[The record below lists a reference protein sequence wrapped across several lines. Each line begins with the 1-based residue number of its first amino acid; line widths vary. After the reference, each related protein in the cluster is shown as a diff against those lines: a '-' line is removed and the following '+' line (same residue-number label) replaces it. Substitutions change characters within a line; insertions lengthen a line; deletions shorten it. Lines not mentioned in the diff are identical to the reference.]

1 MDYQNNYSGYN
12 RDYNSQMITSTVSQV
27 MKKVYF
33 KMCLALIVTALTALW
48 VANTPQ
54 VAQTI
59 LGTGYGYWV
68 PVIVEFGLVIWISAG
83 INKMSSSTATLLF
96 YLFSIV
102 NGLTLSVIFFGYASE
117 AIVKAFFITAG
128 TFGAM
133 TAYGYLTNSDLTKLG
148 AFLMYALFGLIIA
161 CLVNIFIKSTPLD
174 WIISIV
180 GIFLFLGLTAWDTQ
194 QIKRMAEMA
203 PSDTVGK
210 LATIGALSLY
220 LDFINLFLFI
230 LRIFGGN
237 RN

>member
-1 MDYQNNYSGYN
+1 MNYQNDYSGYN
-12 RDYNSQMITSTVSQV
+12 RDYNSQIVTSTVSQV

-33 KMCLALIVTALTALW
+33 KMFLALLVTAFTALW

-68 PVIVEFGLVIWISAG
+68 PVIIEFGLVIWISAG
-83 INKMSSSTATLLF
+83 INKMSSTTATLLF
-96 YLFSIV
+96 YLFAIV
-102 NGLTLSVIFFGYASE
+102 NGLTLSVIFFAYAPE
-117 AIVKAFFITAG
+117 AIVKAFFITAS

-133 TAYGYLTNSDLTKLG
+133 SVYGYLTNKDLTKIG
-148 AFLMYALFGLIIA
+148 TFFMYALFGLIIA
-161 CLVNIFIKSTPLD
+161 SLVNIFMKSSQLD

-180 GIFLFLGLTAWDTQ
+180 GVFLFLGLTAWDTQ
-194 QIKRMAEMA
+194 QIKRIAEMA

-210 LATIGALSLY
+210 LATIGALNLY

-230 LRIFGGN
+230 LRIFGN
-237 RN
+237 RD